1 VLISVELEVEVAGV
15 HLKMMSFSHWLLLLV
30 FLVYHLYLHLYD
42 VIILILLSG
51 KTPKASRVFSATVA
65 FLSAFDSRS
74 GELYYQGEGEA
85 CVPRLSSLSS
95 GNKDKNKKNSGQ
107 LFMKNHYFIRGF
119 HTTSS
124 HTRQP
129 PQDQSINQSHLATQ
143 EIFTGERDSCLH
155 LGDNNELK
163 VSRAETKWSSAVVV
177 SH

>member
-119 HTTSS
+119 HTKQHSTAQHGSSAHFLTHSSITS
-124 HTRQP
+124 RP
-129 PQDQSINQSHLATQ
+129 INQSHLTTQ
-143 EIFTGERDSCLH
+143 EIFTGEIDIL
-155 LGDNNELK
+155 
-163 VSRAETKWSSAVVV
+163 AYTWETTTS
-177 SH
+177 